1 MMISYNSQFIDN
13 SDKSYVSKVLKNKKI
28 TQGPI
33 VEKFEKNISN
43 FVKSKYCLVTN
54 SGTSALY
61 LAIKSLNLKKNSVVI
76 MPAVNFIAAFNVCK
90 ILELN
95 IFLSDVNPITGL
107 MEPKNFNDCVRK
119 YNLKK
124 INLIINMHMGGN
136 PNNVQFFYKIKKKF
150 KSYLIE
156 DSCHALGSEY
166 FSKKK
171 YYKIGD
177 CNHADISTFSFHAI
191 KSITTGEG
199 GAITTN
205 NKFFFNNI
213 IDIRSHGIKRHSNDH
228 WKYDVLFPSFNFRIS
243 DINCALGISQLKK
256 IRLFLKKRNKIA
268 KVYHSK
274 LSTLSN
280 YIKLIKIDNKSKSS
294 YHLFQISINFQ
305 KLKTKKDNFI
315 NFMKKKNI
323 ILQYHYI
330 PIYKFSIFKE
340 KLSLPG
346 AEEHFQNNISLPIH
360 YKMSM
365 RDVDYVIQTIKLF
378 IFKNKS
384 TKL

>member
-1 MMISYNSQFIDN
+1 MSISSSI
-13 SDKSYVSKVLKNKKI
+13 
-28 TQGPI
+28 
-33 VEKFEKNISN
+33 
-43 FVKSKYCLVTN
+43 
-54 SGTSALY
+54 
-61 LAIKSLNLKKNSVVI
+61 
-76 MPAVNFIAAFNVCK
+76 
-90 ILELN
+90 
-95 IFLSDVNPITGL
+95 
-107 MEPKNFNDCVRK
+107 
-119 YNLKK
+119 
-124 INLIINMHMGGN
+124 GN
-136 PNNVQFFYKIKKKF
+136 
-150 KSYLIE
+150 
-156 DSCHALGSEY
+156 
-166 FSKKK
+166 
-171 YYKIGD
+171 
-177 CNHADISTFSFHAI
+177 
-191 KSITTGEG
+191 
-199 GAITTN
+199 
-205 NKFFFNNI
+205 FFN
-213 IDIRSHGIKRHSNDH
+213 
-228 WKYDVLFPSFNFRIS
+228 DVLFPSFNFRIS